1 MNYCSQNHNKRRA
14 CFWGTLIVLHL
25 MYIVGCSKNLEKE
38 RKLLKDDLF
47 FAAWN
52 GNTER
57 TEAILAKS
65 SAGDINARDQYEA
78 TPLMYAAYK
87 NHPGVVGI
95 LLKHNAD
102 PNMQDHLGLTPLM
115 QAVKYNHSPEST
127 RVLLLHGVDLEMK
140 DRSGTTALIFAASNG
155 NPLIMRLLI
164 AHGASVNVKNASG
177 LTPLMVAAQMGHYE
191 AIRQL
196 LLAGA
201 DVRPTRFDGD
211 ALDFAKRQGNA
222 EIIALLRVFG
232 AVEPLPFGLDALLRL

>member
-1 MNYCSQNHNKRRA
+1 MNDCCQNRLRKRVY
-14 CFWGTLIVLHL
+14 FWGILMLFHL
-25 MYIVGCSKNLEKE
+25 VYLPGCSKESTQAN
-38 RKLLKDDLF
+38 KLLEDDLF
-47 FAAWN
+47 FAAWK
-52 GNTER
+52 GNVER
-57 TEAILAKS
+57 AEAILAKN
-65 SAGDINARDQYEA
+65 SAGDIDARDQYEA
-78 TPLMYAAYK
+78 TPLMYAAYQ
-87 NHPGVVGI
+87 NHPGMVAV

-127 RVLLLHGVDLEMK
+127 RVLLLHGVELEMK

-164 AHGASVNVKNASG
+164 AHGANVNVKNASG

-222 EIIALLRVFG
+222 EIVALLRVFG
-232 AVEPLPFGLDALLRL
+232 AVEPLPFGLEALLRL